1 MYGKDNNIRNKEY
14 NMNKIIERTQ
24 HLHYSKFKERFKV
37 SKIIEKYNS
46 KTLVFTL
53 FCYLCQAPSF
63 KYN

>member
-1 MYGKDNNIRNKEY
+1 
-14 NMNKIIERTQ
+14 MNKIIERTQ